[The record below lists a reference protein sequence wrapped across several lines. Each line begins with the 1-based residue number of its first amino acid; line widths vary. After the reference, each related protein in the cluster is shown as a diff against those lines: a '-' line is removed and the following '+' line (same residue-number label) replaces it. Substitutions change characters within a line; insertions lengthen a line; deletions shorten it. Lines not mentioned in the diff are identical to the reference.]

1 MQTNVN
7 IPSRLKRIAIALV
20 AITLLPAVLMLL
32 KEWSYLNENQ
42 QMIDEIYRQRLETI
56 LFSVNQY
63 AWDVVNSWAGEV
75 TQIQQHNIDNPSEQQ
90 LEQLL
95 GRNRALQ
102 AIFFTDSL
110 GAQMQFFQGL
120 SGSENSGQRPAHF
133 QELMKNNAQLLG
145 KLRRYRESG
154 YRKLQPLSADSSSG
168 LTSLIFPIESPIN
181 AEIRFAGLVLS
192 PREFIEIELF
202 PKMQEVGGDRFLMAC
217 ISGDEQFSFANAPSI
232 DLDAATRKQEIWLFP
247 DYELAIRERG
257 ETLEEMAQSWF
268 KVNLMLVS
276 LLVLLMVGA
285 GWFIFRTVRQEM
297 ALAQLKSDFVSNI
310 SHELRT
316 PLALIRMYAET
327 LEMGRI
333 PNEER
338 KSEYYRIIGQESERL
353 THLVNN
359 ILNFSRIEAGKKA
372 YHLQPVVLNDIV
384 ERVLESYRFHLE
396 NKGFTLET
404 NLAKTLPE
412 IQGDTDALSEAVIN
426 LVDNAVKYSE
436 TEHWINITTGSENG
450 QVFVEISDRGIGI
463 PPKEQQRIFEKFHR
477 ASDALVHNTKGSG
490 LGLSLVQHIVRAHNG
505 HIQLS
510 SQPGK
515 GSRFRLL
522 FPAAPDDH

>member
-1 MQTNVN
+1 
-7 IPSRLKRIAIALV
+7 
-20 AITLLPAVLMLL
+20 
-32 KEWSYLNENQ
+32 
-42 QMIDEIYRQRLETI
+42 
-56 LFSVNQY
+56 
-63 AWDVVNSWAGEV
+63 
-75 TQIQQHNIDNPSEQQ
+75 
-90 LEQLL
+90 
-95 GRNRALQ
+95 
-102 AIFFTDSL
+102 
-110 GAQMQFFQGL
+110 
-120 SGSENSGQRPAHF
+120 
-133 QELMKNNAQLLG
+133 
-145 KLRRYRESG
+145 
-154 YRKLQPLSADSSSG
+154 
-168 LTSLIFPIESPIN
+168 
-181 AEIRFAGLVLS
+181 
-192 PREFIEIELF
+192 
-202 PKMQEVGGDRFLMAC
+202 
-217 ISGDEQFSFANAPSI
+217 
-232 DLDAATRKQEIWLFP
+232 
-247 DYELAIRERG
+247 
-257 ETLEEMAQSWF
+257 
-268 KVNLMLVS
+268 MLVS

-384 ERVLESYRFHLE
+384 EHVLESYRFHLE

-404 NLAKTLPE
+404 NLSQSLPE
-412 IQGDTDALSEAVIN
+412 IQGDMDALSEAVIN

-436 TEHWINITTGSENG
+436 TEHWVNIATGLENG

-477 ASDALVHNTKGSG
+477 ASDALVHNTKGS
-490 LGLSLVQHIVRAHNG
+490 
-505 HIQLS
+505 
-510 SQPGK
+510 
-515 GSRFRLL
+515 
-522 FPAAPDDH
+522 